1 MIEHP
6 PHPAAHTLPSCMRVI
21 EAYLYPFLQDGGL
34 CVSYHT
40 GRDMYVKKQSD
51 IEGRVFFVEAED
63 KPEGIVQYT
72 VPTLSTVSVQCQFM
86 IFN

>member
-1 MIEHP
+1 
-6 PHPAAHTLPSCMRVI
+6 
-21 EAYLYPFLQDGGL
+21 
-34 CVSYHT
+34 
-40 GRDMYVKKQSD
+40 MYVKKQSD